1 MEDCEFSNSI
11 QINKII
17 VTERN
22 IGLFLQKCMN
32 RVIDNFEGRKE
43 ARIRIMQLNSNTIRF
58 KIPSYYFRKAPGWPN
73 FKCSL
78 KPYFKKLKK
87 NKLTGIFYSSLIS
100 LGLLVFPIHINHSVF
115 TQYVF
120 LCEYYYYV
128 FLFSLHIFLIL
139 INFSKSIK
147 IYIE

>member
-58 KIPSYYFRKAPGWPN
+58 KIPSYYFRKAPG
-73 FKCSL
+73 
-78 KPYFKKLKK
+78 
-87 NKLTGIFYSSLIS
+87 
-100 LGLLVFPIHINHSVF
+100 
-115 TQYVF
+115 
-120 LCEYYYYV
+120 
-128 FLFSLHIFLIL
+128 
-139 INFSKSIK
+139 
-147 IYIE
+147 